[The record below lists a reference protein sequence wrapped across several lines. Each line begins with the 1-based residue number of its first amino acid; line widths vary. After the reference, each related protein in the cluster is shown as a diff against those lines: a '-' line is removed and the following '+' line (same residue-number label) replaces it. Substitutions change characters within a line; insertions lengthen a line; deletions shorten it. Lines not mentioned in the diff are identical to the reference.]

1 MTTQPEQTELFRGLS
16 EQEASQLAKDGFTNK
31 DHTKERSNFD
41 VIRSNLLTFFNIA
54 LSCLIIA
61 LFAVGAFQDAIFVG
75 LVVLANVLVGT
86 YQELRAIRQLRAL
99 TALSAPHANVIRDN
113 FEKQLPAA
121 EVVKGDLIHLMPGD
135 QVIADGKITSELVE
149 IDESLLTGEAET
161 IHKEKGDPVLSGS
174 FCVAG
179 NCYYVTEK
187 VGAESYALN
196 LTRDVR
202 TLVRRL
208 SPLQLQLRRLLWVL
222 GVLSIF
228 LAVALMISFN
238 LENRGFTEALQATT
252 STLTTVVPAG
262 LLLGI
267 TVAFAVGAVRV
278 SRFGAL
284 IQDISAIEALNYVDV
299 ICLDK
304 TGTLTANNL
313 LVREIHW
320 VDEKAEEPGK
330 ESSWLGAFALE
341 AETESSTSKA
351 LSETVAQ
358 RTNGAQKIEG
368 VPFNS
373 TRRWSSMT
381 LKKDDIER
389 KFILGAPETL
399 LASSP
404 PGKHNFEEIY
414 KTISKKGLRAVIF
427 AETKETP
434 TPNDDIPMVIP
445 LALIVLADVLRPEV
459 YEAFQL
465 MEELNIESKVISG
478 DNPESVKALLQQLKV
493 TPKGGVISGSSL
505 ASLNKEGFQE
515 AIRDRTI
522 FGRISPKQKLEI
534 VNELKRQGRF
544 VAMVG
549 DGANDVHAL
558 RGADVAVAM
567 EAGSSI
573 ARGVAGIIL
582 RNNSFT
588 ALIQG
593 TQEAAHVL
601 GNAARLSKIF
611 ITKSFYA
618 YLLIFSTNLLGL
630 DFPFL
635 PRHGSLTALL
645 ALGIPAII
653 ISITIPPSNAGHD
666 YLNSILR
673 FALPAAIALATSAML
688 LQFVTDGL
696 LNLDI
701 EQTRTLISL
710 VIGFTS
716 IGFMIEVVGFD
727 GSSWRDLKRPL
738 LTILFG
744 AILGAILVTTVFTN
758 WLREFFD
765 FTSLSTIEWITVFL
779 TVVGTLTLQYLVTK
793 NWSRIIRFVT
803 AEPKETDKIRGR
815 IV

>member
-1 MTTQPEQTELFRGLS
+1 M
-16 EQEASQLAKDGFTNK
+16 
-31 DHTKERSNFD
+31 
-41 VIRSNLLTFFNIA
+41 
-54 LSCLIIA
+54 
-61 LFAVGAFQDAIFVG
+61 
-75 LVVLANVLVGT
+75 
-86 YQELRAIRQLRAL
+86 
-99 TALSAPHANVIRDN
+99 
-113 FEKQLPAA
+113 
-121 EVVKGDLIHLMPGD
+121 
-135 QVIADGKITSELVE
+135 
-149 IDESLLTGEAET
+149 
-161 IHKEKGDPVLSGS
+161 
-174 FCVAG
+174 
-179 NCYYVTEK
+179 
-187 VGAESYALN
+187 
-196 LTRDVR
+196 
-202 TLVRRL
+202 
-208 SPLQLQLRRLLWVL
+208 
-222 GVLSIF
+222 
-228 LAVALMISFN
+228 
-238 LENRGFTEALQATT
+238 
-252 STLTTVVPAG
+252 
-262 LLLGI
+262 
-267 TVAFAVGAVRV
+267 
-278 SRFGAL
+278 
-284 IQDISAIEALNYVDV
+284 
-299 ICLDK
+299 
-304 TGTLTANNL
+304 
-313 LVREIHW
+313 
-320 VDEKAEEPGK
+320 
-330 ESSWLGAFALE
+330 
-341 AETESSTSKA
+341 
-351 LSETVAQ
+351 
-358 RTNGAQKIEG
+358 
-368 VPFNS
+368 
-373 TRRWSSMT
+373 
-381 LKKDDIER
+381 
-389 KFILGAPETL
+389 
-399 LASSP
+399 
-404 PGKHNFEEIY
+404 
-414 KTISKKGLRAVIF
+414 IF

-505 ASLNKEGFQE
+505 ASLNKEDFQE

-522 FGRISPKQKLEI
+522 FGRISPEQKLEI

-645 ALGIPAII
+645 ALGIPALI

-744 AILGAILVTTVFTN
+744 TILGAILVTTVFTN

-765 FTSLSTIEWITVFL
+765 FTSLSTIEWITVFP
-779 TVVGTLTLQYLVTK
+779 
-793 NWSRIIRFVT
+793 NCRRNINFAIFSH
-803 AEPKETDKIRGR
+803 
-815 IV
+815 